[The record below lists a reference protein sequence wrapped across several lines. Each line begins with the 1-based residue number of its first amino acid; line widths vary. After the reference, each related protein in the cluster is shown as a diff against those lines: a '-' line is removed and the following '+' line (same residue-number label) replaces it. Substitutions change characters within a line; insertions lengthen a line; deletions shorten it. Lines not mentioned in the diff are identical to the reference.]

1 MVDLETLRT
10 RITGPVLGRGDPG
23 FEEEV
28 AAWSL
33 NYTHTPDAAVG
44 VTSSHDVA
52 EAVAFARD
60 HGLPVHIQ
68 STGHGSHEAVT
79 EGILILTRR
88 LDQLSIDPATRLAT
102 IGAGLQWGAVVAA
115 AAPFGLAPITGS
127 SPTVGAVGYL
137 LGGGVGPLARS
148 HGFSSDY
155 VRDFEVVTADGEIV
169 HANASEHPDL
179 FWALR
184 GGKGGLGVVT
194 QVTVELVE
202 LARLYGGALVYDAPN
217 IEAALRTWIDYTAT
231 ADADVT
237 TSVAII
243 RAPDLP
249 FVPEPLRGR
258 TVLSVRFAYPGSVA
272 DGERLAAPLRE
283 AAPVYLDMLGDL
295 PAANIASIHND
306 PTAPSASI
314 AHGGM
319 ITHVDKQLAT
329 VILDHA
335 GVAAAPPYA
344 VVELRHL
351 GSRTTTDVP
360 GGSAVGGRPSE
371 FTVNILGI
379 PNPGASA
386 PVISEAIGSLV
397 TAVTPWLASETT
409 VNFVSNVET
418 AVQAPSWSPE
428 QRERLIAVRGRY
440 DPEGVFPFS
449 R

>member
-1 MVDLETLRT
+1 MVELEALRT
-10 RITGPVLGRGDPG
+10 RITGPVLGPLDPG

-33 NYTHTPDAAVG
+33 NYTHTPDTAVG
-44 VTSSHDVA
+44 ATSSRDVA

-60 HGLPVHIQ
+60 NDLPVRIQ

-79 EGILILTRR
+79 DGILILTRR
-88 LDQLSIDPATRLAT
+88 LDQLSIDPATCLAT
-102 IGAGLQWGAVVAA
+102 IGAGVQWGAVVAA
-115 AAPFGLAPITGS
+115 AAPYGLAPIPGS

-155 VRDFEVVTADGEIV
+155 VRDFEVVTAAGETV
-169 HANASEHPDL
+169 HANESEHPDL

-194 QVTVELVE
+194 QVTVRLVE
-202 LARLYGGALVYDAPN
+202 LADLYGGSLVFDAPN
-217 IEAALRTWIDYTAT
+217 IDTALRAWVDYTAT
-231 ADADVT
+231 ADPDVT
-237 TSVAII
+237 TSVAIV

-258 TVLSVRFAYPGSVA
+258 TVLSIRFAYPGSAA
-272 DGERLAAPLRE
+272 DGERLAAALRG
-283 AAPVYLDMLGDL
+283 AAPVYLDMLGEL
-295 PAANIASIHND
+295 PAANIADIHND

-319 ITHVDKQLAT
+319 IERVDQELAT

-335 GVAAAPPYA
+335 GAAATPPYA
-344 VVELRHL
+344 VVEVRHL
-351 GSRTTTDVP
+351 GSRASTDVP
-360 GGSAVGGRPSE
+360 EGSAVGGRTSE

-379 PNPGASA
+379 PNPGAPA
-386 PVISEAIGSLV
+386 RVISEAVGVLV
-397 TAVTPWLASETT
+397 GALTPWLAHVTT
-409 VNFVSNVET
+409 VNFVSNVPT
-418 AVQAPSWSPE
+418 AVHAPSWSPE
-428 QRERLIAVRGRY
+428 QRERLAAVRGRY